1 MSENVEKY
9 KEMKKVSDEIIEYIT
24 DFNKK
29 VIDTN
34 QNKIEQHKLEP
45 LDANL
50 EKKDYNKKVEEYN
63 KKIRKEKLVPQL
75 FRYNYGGPHI
85 ANFTKND
92 YVINLMGINP
102 NISKEIETEKD
113 YEKAWQENKEKDKSK
128 YKSDKLDIYYLPN
141 KANILSK
148 EENKKDKSTLSICN
162 NTSFVDNQYNFWI
175 GKDSVFDNFVK
186 MSWQK
191 YDREFLEEFY
201 DKNVDE
207 FNDFITEK
215 ENKYNELN
223 TIFEKDKYFIFTNL
237 LYVSNPNQDK
247 LDNFL
252 GEPYVIEK
260 VRDMFYKQLEYY
272 NSTLIVVANSKAS
285 DFVKEYILEHK
296 DKWKWEKVPLEK
308 DYSNFSNL
316 YKLKDEKKYVY
327 LTSRYWYRKDEFTKN
342 LYKKEMK
349 KVINYIDKNI

>member
-1 MSENVEKY
+1 
-9 KEMKKVSDEIIEYIT
+9 
-24 DFNKK
+24 
-29 VIDTN
+29 
-34 QNKIEQHKLEP
+34 
-45 LDANL
+45 
-50 EKKDYNKKVEEYN
+50 
-63 KKIRKEKLVPQL
+63 
-75 FRYNYGGPHI
+75 
-85 ANFTKND
+85 
-92 YVINLMGINP
+92 
-102 NISKEIETEKD
+102 
-113 YEKAWQENKEKDKSK
+113 
-128 YKSDKLDIYYLPN
+128 
-141 KANILSK
+141 
-148 EENKKDKSTLSICN
+148 
-162 NTSFVDNQYNFWI
+162 
-175 GKDSVFDNFVK
+175 